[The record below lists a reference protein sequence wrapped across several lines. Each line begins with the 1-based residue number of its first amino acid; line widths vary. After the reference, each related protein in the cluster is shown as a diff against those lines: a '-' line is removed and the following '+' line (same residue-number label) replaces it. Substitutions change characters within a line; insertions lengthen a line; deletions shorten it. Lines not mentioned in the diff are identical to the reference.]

1 MKGTVR
7 EKIEKSGGG
16 IGLTKRI
23 AIVNQKGGVGKT
35 TTCVSLTAAL
45 QAAGART
52 LLCDFDPQANST
64 SGMGIDKDT
73 SPNIYD
79 VIMGGTPCGEAIVK
93 TEWGDVLPGH
103 KGLAGA
109 GIEMISME
117 RREYLLQQTID
128 QVKDAYDY
136 IFIDC
141 PPSLELLTLN
151 ALCAADT
158 ILVPVQC
165 EYYALEGLS
174 DLMGTVRIVKRSL
187 NPNLELEGVL
197 LTMFDSRTN
206 LSIQVAEEVKRFF
219 PGKVYATFIPRNVR
233 LSEAPSHGKPILAY
247 DRLSRGAEAYSALA
261 AELLKQ
267 NDWRPE
273 RQKG

>member
-1 MKGTVR
+1 M
-7 EKIEKSGGG
+7 
-16 IGLTKRI
+16 
-23 AIVNQKGGVGKT
+23 
-35 TTCVSLTAAL
+35 
-45 QAAGART
+45 
-52 LLCDFDPQANST
+52 
-64 SGMGIDKDT
+64 
-73 SPNIYD
+73 
-79 VIMGGTPCGEAIVK
+79 
-93 TEWGDVLPGH
+93 
-103 KGLAGA
+103 
-109 GIEMISME
+109 
-117 RREYLLQQTID
+117 
-128 QVKDAYDY
+128 
-136 IFIDC
+136 
-141 PPSLELLTLN
+141 ELLTLN